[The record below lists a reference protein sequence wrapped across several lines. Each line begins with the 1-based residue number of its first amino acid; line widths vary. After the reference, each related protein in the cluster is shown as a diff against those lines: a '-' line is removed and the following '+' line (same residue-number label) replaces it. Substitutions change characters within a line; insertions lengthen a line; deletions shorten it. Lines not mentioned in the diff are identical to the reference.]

1 MNHKKLWI
9 EKGTKWPFRANDAP
23 KVKPSSKAK
32 PTFKDLKSSNP
43 TNTFIPLD
51 PPISSSS
58 NQNNEKKE
66 NMSVKVHTVEAL
78 WVRND

>member
-1 MNHKKLWI
+1 MDRERNHML
-9 EKGTKWPFRANDAP
+9 PFRANDAP
-23 KVKPSSKAK
+23 KVIPSSKAK

-78 WVRND
+78 RVRND